1 MQLYYRSK
9 KLHAA
14 VIMLV
19 LVIIAGCKYDKEE
32 LLYPGTNPLSNCA
45 TTPASFS
52 ANVLP
57 LMTTKCAI
65 PGCHDNSASG
75 GRVFQNYSQISA
87 AKDRINIRAVIQKT
101 MPASGTLTTA
111 EINMLK
117 CWIESGGLNN

>member
-1 MQLYYRSK
+1 MELFSK
-9 KLHAA
+9 KRKLHASFI
-14 VIMLV
+14 VI
-19 LVIIAGCKYDKEE
+19 VIVITAGCKYDKEE
-32 LLYPGTNPLSNCA
+32 LLYPGTNPPSTCA

-52 ANVLP
+52 AHVLP
-57 LMTTKCAI
+57 LMTAKCAI

-117 CWIESGGLNN
+117 CWIEAGGLNN